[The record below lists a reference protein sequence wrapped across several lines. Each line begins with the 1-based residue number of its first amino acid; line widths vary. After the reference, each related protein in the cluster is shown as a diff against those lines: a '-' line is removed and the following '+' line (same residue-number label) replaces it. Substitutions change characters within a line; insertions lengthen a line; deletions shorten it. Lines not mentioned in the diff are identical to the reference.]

1 MELCAWHAEARSITP
16 YAFLTCQTQYI
27 ESRIGLQELQ
37 QRAEAAVH
45 EAKSKLETE
54 QDRLLHIAG
63 MVQLF
68 HEQIM
73 QVLPKVPGGR
83 GRTEI

>member
-1 MELCAWHAEARSITP
+1 MPFW
-16 YAFLTCQTQYI
+16 TCQLQYV
-27 ESRIGLQELQ
+27 EWRIGLQELQ

-45 EAKSKLETE
+45 EAKGTLEAE

-73 QVLPKVPGGR
+73 QVLPKISSGHGP
-83 GRTEI
+83 TDPEI